1 MEIKIITQRLTSCDP
16 LIVINSKKNVAQSI
30 INEITNNGNF
40 SEEKVKNMSILD
52 VEKIIDFLNSVKK
65 EIELFEIPK

>member
-16 LIVINSKKNVAQSI
+16 SIVINSKKNVAQSI

-40 SEEKVKNMSILD
+40 SEEQVKNMSILD